1 MKARRIF
8 SHWDEVREGLEKTLL
23 SLPPER
29 LDFRPVD
36 NALSIGDIFR
46 HIAGAEVH
54 WIQKIVL
61 GKWKTNARF
70 SWENYTSNQAILDL
84 LRRTHQPTC
93 ELLNSLGEEDID
105 QICTNRKG
113 EEFTIYWVLWHVLE
127 HEIHHKGQIFR
138 DLRSLGEPASELYG
152 P

>member
-1 MKARRIF
+1 MKVRGIF
-8 SHWDEVREGLEKTLL
+8 AHWDEVRTGLEKTLL

-29 LDFRPVD
+29 LDFRPIE

-61 GKWKTNARF
+61 GNWQTNARF
-70 SWENYTSNQAILDL
+70 SREDYNSNQAIFDL
-84 LRRTHQPTC
+84 LRKTHQPTC
-93 ELLNSLGEEDID
+93 ELLDSLDEKDLD
-105 QICTNRKG
+105 RICSDKKG
-113 EEFTIYWVLWHVLE
+113 EEFTIYWILWHVLE

-138 DLRSLGEPASELYG
+138 DLRSLGEPASELHG